1 MLLEVIAP
9 LTSSECLCCSS
20 TMHSE
25 QTVVE
30 VYIVGPW
37 VFCCC
42 FFCVWK
48 ILISLPH
55 VHFVLRIT
63 LEVWKWAPFLTTRQL
78 VKTEINIRMKMAGVC
93 VCQLALSV
101 LSCLLRDFFIR
112 SRSWWK
118 LVMMNNFRTEQ
129 WVRSLKMLAWKK
141 NDLFSHKKRAS
152 RNKTFVMTLENKSLL
167 TFPYWI
173 APMSI
178 EKAWRPTWNYKT
190 LLKLVRVKQ

>member
-93 VCQLALSV
+93 VCVSLHCPCWVACWEIFSSDLGA
-101 LSCLLRDFFIR
+101 DEN
-112 SRSWWK
+112 WWWWTILEQSSEWEVWK
-118 LVMMNNFRTEQ
+118 CWHGKRTTYFHT
-129 WVRSLKMLAWKK
+129 KK
-141 NDLFSHKKRAS
+141 G
-152 RNKTFVMTLENKSLL
+152 
-167 TFPYWI
+167 
-173 APMSI
+173 
-178 EKAWRPTWNYKT
+178 RPEIKP
-190 LLKLVRVKQ
+190 L